1 MTDSRKGLGG
11 DGRIGRIRI
20 LIILAEATL
29 ILGILG
35 AWLTNEHLRADRSLV
50 ILFLYS
56 FPSEFLIGLV
66 PHEPVLLFYG
76 EFHPAW
82 TVALVAGAGTVLAEW
97 MNYSFLSFFSDVGMF
112 EKARGK
118 SVVARVIHLFGRA
131 PFLAI
136 IVAGFTP
143 IPFFPIRFLVVLER
157 YSVARYLLGV
167 FVSRTPRF
175 FILAAIGHAVH
186 FPAWAL
192 ASLFAV
198 MILIIYVPVVRGKG
212 LPAS

>member
-1 MTDSRKGLGG
+1 MTDSREGSGG
-11 DGRIGRIRI
+11 KGRIGRIRI
-20 LIILAEATL
+20 LIIVAEATL
-29 ILGILG
+29 ILGILT
-35 AWLTNEHLRADRSLV
+35 AWLAFDQLRVNRSLL

-82 TVALVAGAGTVLAEW
+82 TVALVAGVGTVLAEG

-112 EKARGK
+112 EKAREK
-118 SVVARVIHLFGRA
+118 TLVARVIELFGRA

-136 IVAGFTP
+136 LVAGFTP
-143 IPFFPIRFLVVLER
+143 VPFFPIRFLVVMER

-175 FILAAIGHAVH
+175 FLLAALGHAVH
-186 FPAWAL
+186 FPAWVL

-198 MILIIYVPVVRGKG
+198 MILIIYLPVARGKG
-212 LPAS
+212 FRAS